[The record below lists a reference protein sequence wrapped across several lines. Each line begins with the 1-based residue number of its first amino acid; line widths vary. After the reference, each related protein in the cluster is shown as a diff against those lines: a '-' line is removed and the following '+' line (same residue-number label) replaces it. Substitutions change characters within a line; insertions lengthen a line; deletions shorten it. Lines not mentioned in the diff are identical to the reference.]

1 MMRKILIAD
10 PDPHFSEK
18 LSEHLQPM
26 RYECYKAQSGKDTQL
41 KLFQHE
47 FHCVIL
53 SFNIK
58 NHSAIEVLNYIK
70 STNPFLRVSLLL
82 NTPEEAKLLDLDNNL
97 KKLGI
102 ASYYTRPIE
111 FDQLAKNIAGDNL
124 HKAWMEVKASEN
136 GKSHV
141 KEEEVAIDDS
151 EFIAVPINAYFSGNL
166 VCFDIYVQLSS
177 GRYLLILRKGESFD
191 DQRLANYK
199 NKGVSQLYFKKED
212 RNQMMDYYNH
222 LLEKMLHLET
232 ISDQTLASTTKLSH
246 QFVFD
251 EMMTTGPD
259 KEMIETSKKLV
270 NNTINSIKRVRD
282 LGNLVD
288 NFFNDNPSIR
298 DHSYLSCLYTSLICQ
313 NLDWVSPKSEQ
324 DFCLGSML
332 QNIGLSA
339 DKQNAL
345 VDETELNAENLA
357 KYQEHPNQGY
367 KVLLKYNVSENIR
380 QIVLQHHEKSDGS
393 GYPQNLSGAKIYPP
407 AKIVY
412 VAARFSELILLRKK
426 NALTILGE
434 FTNDRDEVLGCDPN
448 VIRALITG
456 FIKKKE
462 SNKGNKK

>member
-1 MMRKILIAD
+1 MTRKILIAD
-10 PDPHFSEK
+10 PDPNFSGK
-18 LSEHLQPM
+18 LSEYLQTM
-26 RYECYKAQSGKDTQL
+26 RYDCYKAQSGKDTQL

-70 STNPFLRVSLLL
+70 LTNPFLRVSLLL
-82 NTPEEAKLLDLDNNL
+82 NSPEEVKLLDLDNNF

-111 FDQLAKNIAGDNL
+111 YDQLAKNIAGDNL
-124 HKAWMEVKASEN
+124 HRAWMEVKASEG
-136 GKSHV
+136 GKSNV

-151 EFIAVPINAYFSGNL
+151 EFIEVPINAYFSGNL

-177 GRYLLILRKGESFD
+177 GRYLLIFRKGESFD
-191 DQRLANYK
+191 DQRLATYK
-199 NKGVSQLYFKKED
+199 GKGVTQLYFKKED

-222 LLEKMLHLET
+222 IHQKMVNSET
-232 ISDQTLASTTKLSH
+232 ISDHTLASTTKLSH

-251 EMMTTGPD
+251 EMMTSGLY
-259 KEMIETSKKLV
+259 KEMLDNSKKLV
-270 NNTINSIKRVRD
+270 TNTINSIKRVRD
-282 LGNLVD
+282 LGNFVD
-288 NFFNDNPSIR
+288 NFFNDNPSLR

-313 NLDWVSPKSEQ
+313 NLDWVGQKSEQ
-324 DFCLGSML
+324 DFCLASML

-345 VDETELNAENLA
+345 VDETKLSPEELAE
-357 KYQEHPNQGY
+357 YQKHPMQGY
-367 KVLLKYNVSENIR
+367 KVLLKYTLSENIR
-380 QIVLQHHEKSDGS
+380 QIVLHHHEKSDGR
-393 GYPQNLSGAKIYPP
+393 GYPQNISGAKIYPP

-426 NALTILGE
+426 NAITVLGE
-434 FTNDRDEVLGCDPN
+434 FINDRDEVLGCDPAI
-448 VIRALITG
+448 IRALITG

-462 SNKGNKK
+462 SNKGKKK